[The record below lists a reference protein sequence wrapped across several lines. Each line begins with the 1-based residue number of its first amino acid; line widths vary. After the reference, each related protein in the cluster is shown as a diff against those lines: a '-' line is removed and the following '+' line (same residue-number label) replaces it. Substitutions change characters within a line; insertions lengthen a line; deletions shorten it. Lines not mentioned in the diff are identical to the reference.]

1 MHLRDNR
8 LTKRISLPYG
18 HSIDAMFDLFNSLN
32 VNSIT
37 AQTNRNG
44 GTYLQQ
50 RRSSPHACSVSG
62 FYKF

>member
-44 GTYLQQ
+44 GTYLQPTEII
-50 RRSSPHACSVSG
+50 SPRVFVSG